1 MQWTGAAHTG
11 RHQGIDLHMEQP
23 VVLNSRAVTVNKQQ
37 TGPGHE
43 SKQRDEQ
50 HTLHLDELYH
60 VRLIVR
66 AHQGSGQE
74 SRQQHAPFG
83 RQGIYPSSIWC
94 SQCIGAVESQE
105 GWEEGR
111 KFHRVAVQS
120 HDDALQHAHSGLV
133 GCLDAQLVFAA
144 WAEAK

>member
-1 MQWTGAAHTG
+1 
-11 RHQGIDLHMEQP
+11 MEQQ
-23 VVLNSRAVTVNKQQ
+23 VLLTSKAVTVEKQK
-37 TGPGHE
+37 TVPGHE
-43 SKQRDEQ
+43 CQQRDEQ
-50 HTLHLDELYH
+50 HTFHLDEFDH

-66 AHQGSGQE
+66 AHQGSGQK
-74 SRQQHAPFG
+74 SCQQHAPFG

-111 KFHRVAVQS
+111 ELHRVAVQG